1 MGYNYPDFL
10 YFRKLKVNHKI
21 TKARINTAM
30 KTLISFSAVILIISF
45 SSCNQDTKK
54 INWDDFI
61 DEQLNFAVD
70 QYKAMNEVLP
80 DTLTPRTFENERL
93 VTAVTGW
100 WCSGFYPG
108 SLWYL
113 YEYTDD
119 EELKAIAH
127 ERTMVL
133 EEEKYNTGT
142 HDLGFML
149 YCSFGNGLRLT
160 ENEEY
165 EDILLTG
172 AESLMTRYNETV
184 GCIRSWDHGDWEF
197 PVIIDNMMNLE
208 FLFWASET
216 ADNEGYYKNSISH
229 TERTKEEHYRDD
241 FSSFHLV
248 DFDTITGEVIGKQ
261 TVQGYSDE
269 SAWARGQ
276 AWGLYGF
283 TTVYRAT
290 NDPRYLTHCINIA
303 DFLLDHPNMPEDMI
317 PYWDFNAPNI
327 PEANRDAS
335 AAAII
340 ASALLELANYVE
352 PDRTERYREA
362 AKTMLYSLGT
372 NYRAEKGG
380 NGNFILKHGVGH
392 LPADSEVDVPLTY
405 ADYYFI
411 EGLMRLEEIIE

>member
-1 MGYNYPDFL
+1 MKKLFSFL
-10 YFRKLKVNHKI
+10 PFILLLS
-21 TKARINTAM
+21 
-30 KTLISFSAVILIISF
+30 LI
-45 SSCNQDTKK
+45 SCNQDKTEA
-54 INWDDFI
+54 NWKEFI
-61 DEQLNFAVD
+61 DDQLSFAVE
-70 QYKAMNEVLP
+70 QYKEMNKVLP
-80 DTLTPRTFENERL
+80 DSLTPRTYENGKL
-93 VTAVTGW
+93 VTAGTGW

-113 YEYTDD
+113 YDHTDD
-119 EELKAIAH
+119 EELKNIAH
-127 ERTMVL
+127 ERTMIL

-160 ENEEY
+160 GNKEY

-184 GCIRSWDHGDWEF
+184 GCIRSWDHGEWEF

-216 ADNEGYYKNSISH
+216 ADIEDYYKNCISH
-229 TERTKEEHYRDD
+229 TERTMKEHYRDD

-283 TTVYRAT
+283 TSVYRAT
-290 NDPRYLTHCINIA
+290 SDPRYLTHCINIA

-317 PYWDFNAPNI
+317 PYWDFNAPDI

-335 AAAII
+335 AAAIM
-340 ASALLELANYVE
+340 ASAFLELANYVE

-372 NYRAEKGG
+372 NYRAEKGE
-380 NGNFILKHGVGH
+380 NGNFILKHSVGH

>member
-1 MGYNYPDFL
+1 
-10 YFRKLKVNHKI
+10 
-21 TKARINTAM
+21 M
-30 KTLISFSAVILIISF
+30 KTLFPFLLAILIFSF
-45 SSCNQDTKK
+45 SSCQQDKTK

-61 DEQLNFAVD
+61 EEQLYFAAE
-70 QYKAMNEVLP
+70 QYKTMNEVLP
-80 DTLTPRTFENERL
+80 DTLTPRTFENDKL
-93 VTAVTGW
+93 VTAGTGW
-100 WCSGFYPG
+100 WCSGFYSG

-113 YEYTDD
+113 YEHTGD
-119 EELKAIAH
+119 EDLKEIAH
-127 ERTMVL
+127 QRTMVL
-133 EEEKYNTGT
+133 EDEKYNTGT

-160 ENEEY
+160 GNEEY

-184 GCIRSWDHGDWEF
+184 GCIRSWDHGPWEF

-216 ADNEGYYKNSISH
+216 AGIEEYYTNCISH
-229 TERTKEEHYRDD
+229 TDRTMEEHYRDD

-248 DFDTITGEVIGKQ
+248 DYDTLTGEVIGKQ

-290 NDPRYLTHCINIA
+290 SDPRYLTHCINVA
-303 DFLLDHPNMPEDMI
+303 DFLLDHPNMPEDMV
-317 PYWDFNAPNI
+317 PYWDFNAPDI

-335 AAAII
+335 AAAIM

-362 AKTMLYSLGT
+362 AGTMLYSLGT
-372 NYRAEKGG
+372 NYRAEKGE

-411 EGLMRLEEIIE
+411 EGLMRLKEIVE

>member
-1 MGYNYPDFL
+1 
-10 YFRKLKVNHKI
+10 
-21 TKARINTAM
+21 M
-30 KTLISFSAVILIISF
+30 KTLFIFSTAILIISF
-45 SSCNQDTKK
+45 TSCNQDVTK

-70 QYKAMNEVLP
+70 QDKAMDEVLP
-80 DTLTPRTFENERL
+80 DTLTPRTFENGNL
-93 VTAVTGW
+93 ITAGTEW

-113 YEYTDD
+113 YEHKG
-119 EELKAIAH
+119 EEDLKEIAH
-127 ERTMVL
+127 ERTMIL

-160 ENEEY
+160 ENEKY
-165 EDILLTG
+165 KDILLTG
-172 AESLMTRYNETV
+172 AESLMSRYNETI
-184 GCIRSWDHGDWEF
+184 GCIRSWDHGPWEF

-216 ADNEGYYKNSISH
+216 ADIEQYYKNSISH
-229 TERTKEEHYRDD
+229 TERTMKEHYRDD

-290 NDPRYLTHCINIA
+290 SDPRYLSHCINVA
-303 DFLLDHPNMPEDMI
+303 DFLLEHPNMPEDMV

-335 AAAII
+335 AAAIM

-352 PDRTERYREA
+352 PDRTERYRKA

-372 NYRAEKGG
+372 NYRAEKGE
-380 NGNFILKHGVGH
+380 NGNFILKHSVGH
-392 LPADSEVDVPLTY
+392 LPGDSEVDVPLTY

-411 EGLMRLEEIIE
+411 EGLMRLKEVVE

>member
-1 MGYNYPDFL
+1 
-10 YFRKLKVNHKI
+10 
-21 TKARINTAM
+21 M
-30 KTLISFSAVILIISF
+30 KTLFLFLTAILIISIT
-45 SSCNQDTKK
+45 SCNQDTTK
-54 INWDDFI
+54 INWNDFI

-70 QYKAMNEVLP
+70 QYKAMDEVLP
-80 DTLTPRTFENERL
+80 DTLTPRTFEDGKLITEG
-93 VTAVTGW
+93 TEW

-113 YEYTDD
+113 YEYTRD
-119 EELKAIAH
+119 EEIKEIAH
-127 ERTMVL
+127 ERTMIL
-133 EEEKYNTGT
+133 EEEKYNAGT

-160 ENEEY
+160 ENDEY
-165 EDILLTG
+165 QDILLTG
-172 AESLMTRYNETV
+172 AESLMTRYNEMV
-184 GCIRSWDHGDWEF
+184 GCIRSWDHGPWEF

-216 ADNEGYYKNSISH
+216 ADIEEYYKNSISH
-229 TERTKEEHYRDD
+229 TERTMEEHYRDD

-283 TTVYRAT
+283 TTVYRT
-290 NDPRYLTHCINIA
+290 TSDPRYLTHCINVA
-303 DFLLDHPNMPEDMI
+303 DFILEHPNMPEDMV

-335 AAAII
+335 AAAIM

-352 PDRTERYREA
+352 TDRTERYREA
-362 AKTMLYSLGT
+362 AKIMLYSLGT
-372 NYRAEKGG
+372 KYRAERGE

-411 EGLMRLEEIIE
+411 EGLMRLKEIIE